1 MEAKL
6 KYLEFIQN
14 IITRMNTNSFIIKG
28 WTVTLVSAL
37 FALAAKDI
45 NIKFAF
51 ISYLALPL
59 FWLIDGF
66 FLSQER
72 LYRSLYEKVRS
83 LDNEAVDFNM
93 KIKEFNLG
101 KNTWCRSLF
110 STTLVIFY
118 GLLMVI
124 ICSVCFL
131 LRC

>member
-28 WTVTLVSAL
+28 WAVTLVSAL

-45 NIKFAF
+45 NIKFVF

-72 LYRSLYEKVRS
+72 QYRSLYEKVRV
-83 LDNEAVDFNM
+83 LDNKAVDFNM
-93 KIKEFNLG
+93 KTKEFNLG
-101 KNTWCRSLF
+101 KNMWCSSIF
-110 STTLVIFY
+110 STTLLIFY

-124 ICSVCFL
+124 ICLVCFL
-131 LRC
+131 LRS